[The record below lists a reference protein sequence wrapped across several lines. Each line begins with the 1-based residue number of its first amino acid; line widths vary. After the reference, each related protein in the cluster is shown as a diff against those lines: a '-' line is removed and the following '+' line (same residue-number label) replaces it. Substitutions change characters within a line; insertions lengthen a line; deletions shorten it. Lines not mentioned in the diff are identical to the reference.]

1 MQEILVFAIVLAAVA
16 YLAFSLRASMRGKS
30 GCGSCSSG
38 GGCGPKK
45 TPENGAAPL
54 VQITMN
60 GRALQSPASTRR
72 EK

>member
-1 MQEILVFAIVLAAVA
+1 MQTILVFAIVGGAVA
-16 YLAFSLRASMRGKS
+16 YLFFTMRASLRGKG
-30 GCGSCSSG
+30 GCGSCSNNAA
-38 GGCGPKK
+38 KK
-45 TPENGAAPL
+45 PAQKGAPPL